1 MWHNLLFVKEGNHS
15 SVVVR
20 KDICKPVNKD
30 IKERNNYDLKG
41 QKYKLCIVSVSAVF
55 MDYSFYKLSLHK
67 WTNEIGNSNKGKK
80 FTPDLNDF
88 SQ

>member
-20 KDICKPVNKD
+20 QDICKPVNKD

-41 QKYKLCIVSVSAVF
+41 QKDKLCIVSVSAVF